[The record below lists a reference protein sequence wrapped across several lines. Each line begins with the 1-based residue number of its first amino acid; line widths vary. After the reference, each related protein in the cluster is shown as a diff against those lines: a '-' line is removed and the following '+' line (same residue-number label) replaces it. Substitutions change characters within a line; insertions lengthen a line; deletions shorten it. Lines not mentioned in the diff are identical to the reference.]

1 MFFVYLFSLLFLG
14 ELALVFSLWSL
25 GGVGGD
31 VVMLL
36 GMVID
41 VFFAEMVWFV
51 TFVFGSFTSADTK
64 KKKIE

>member
-14 ELALVFSLWSL
+14 ELTLVFSLWSL

-51 TFVFGSFTSADTK
+51 TFVFGFLTSADRK

>member
-14 ELALVFSLWSL
+14 ELTLVFSLWSL